1 MDKMSKIIPPTAT
14 DGEIMA
20 EIGHRLR
27 AMRKSRKISQSEA
40 AAKSGVSR
48 KTVHLAEH
56 GQNPTL
62 LTLIRLLRTYGALDS
77 LNDFIPEI
85 EISPLEILR
94 ASRKRGRS
102 S

>member
-1 MDKMSKIIPPTAT
+1 MSNIIPTMAT

-56 GQNPTL
+56 GENPTL
-62 LTLIRLLRTYGALDS
+62 LTLVRLLRTYGALES
-77 LNDFIPEI
+77 LSEFIPEV
-85 EISPLEILR
+85 ELSPLEVLR
-94 ASRKRGRS
+94 TSQKKLRS